1 MKTAREIHKGNKN
14 RLNLPLHKLFGWLVR
29 LHLTEKEIDKIFSRF
44 FAQFLVKLSKG
55 GDVAVQVGFHH
66 VLENVAYFV
75 ISALL
80 CDSPA
85 VSFHKALFIKVYNDS
100 VYHLCFSYGIRST
113 AIGLLVPIG

>member
-1 MKTAREIHKGNKN
+1 GFKRYVHIFLIYSLDSHFQ
-14 RLNLPLHKLFGWLVR
+14 NLSPVYR

-66 VLENVAYFV
+66 VLENVAYLV

-85 VSFHKALFIKVYNDS
+85 VSFHKALFIKIYNDS
-100 VYHLCFSYGIRST
+100 VHHPCFSYGIIST